1 MRRRIVSLA
10 VVAAL
15 MTVGL
20 FGLPLAAVVARY
32 MLDAEHSALD
42 KSTDTLGLRLA
53 AGFARGD
60 VPAALPPDGEVRFAL
75 YDERGARLVGD
86 GPPTA
91 DDAVHDVLRGAGI
104 VDGDGD
110 GQFLVAVP
118 LYDGE
123 RVAGVLRGAIPQGPT
138 YLRIALTLTGTAAGA
153 LLAVGA
159 VWLVSRR
166 LAARLAGPLEDLAA
180 AARTVGGGD
189 FTATA
194 PASRIPEIDEVGS
207 ALNGAAARI
216 GGLIARERAF
226 SADASHQLRTPLAG
240 LRLGLEAALDTPDQD
255 LHTAVVTAMAGADR
269 LERTIDD
276 LLALARDTDHHRGPL
291 DLPALLAGV
300 RRDWTGPLAGAGR
313 SLTVTAVPEPPAA
326 AASAPA
332 LRQVLD
338 VLLDNA
344 LRHGRG
350 TVTVTV
356 RDAGDALAID
366 VADDGP
372 GVTGPEQDLFTR
384 RSERASG
391 HGIGLAL
398 ARTLAEAEGGRLL
411 LTRRTP
417 ALFSVLV
424 PLTPGPGTGS

>member
-1 MRRRIVSLA
+1 MRSRIVSLA

-20 FGLPLAAVVARY
+20 FGLPLAAVVAQY
-32 MLDAEHSALD
+32 MLNAEHSELD
-42 KSTDTLGLRLA
+42 KATDTLGLSLT
-53 AGFARGD
+53 ARFVRGEIPD
-60 VPAALPPDGEVRFAL
+60 VLPPDGEVHFTL
-75 YDERGARLVGD
+75 YDERGARLVGL

-91 DDAVHDVLRGAGI
+91 DGAVLEVLGGEGI
-104 VDGDGD
+104 VDGDGG

-123 RVAGVLRGAIPQGPT
+123 RVVGVLRGVVPQGPT
-138 YLRIALTLTGTAAGA
+138 YLRIGVAVAVMAAGG

-166 LAARLAGPLEDLAA
+166 LAARLAGPLEDLAV
-180 AARTVGGGD
+180 AARAVGGGD

-194 PASRIPEIDEVGS
+194 PASRIPEIDEVGT

-216 GGLIARERAF
+216 GGLVARERAF

-240 LRLGLEAALDTPDQD
+240 LRLGLEAALDTPGQN

-276 LLALARDTDHHRGPL
+276 LLALARDTDRTGGPL
-291 DLPALLAGV
+291 DLPGLLDEV
-300 RRDWTGPLAGAGR
+300 RRDWTGPLATAGR
-313 SLTVTAVPEPPAA
+313 SLAVSVVPDPPAA
-326 AASAPA
+326 AASTPA

-344 LRHGRG
+344 VRHGGG
-350 TVTVTV
+350 TVTVAV
-356 RDAGDALAID
+356 RDAGGALAID

-372 GVTGPEQDLFTR
+372 GVTCAEEDLFTR
-384 RSERASG
+384 RAGDRNG

-398 ARTLAEAEGGRLL
+398 ARSLAEAEGGRLL
-411 LTRRTP
+411 LARRAP

-424 PLTPGPGTGS
+424 PLVPVPADGS